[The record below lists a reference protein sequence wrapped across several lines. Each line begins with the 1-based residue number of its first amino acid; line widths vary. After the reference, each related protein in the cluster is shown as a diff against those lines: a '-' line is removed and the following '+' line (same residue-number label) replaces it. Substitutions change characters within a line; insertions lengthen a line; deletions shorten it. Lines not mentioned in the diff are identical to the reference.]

1 MKKLYIAL
9 SLICCFS
16 MQAQTP
22 EKMNYQAVIRD
33 AANELISNTNVSM
46 QISILQGNAS
56 GNTVFT
62 ETHTPTTN
70 QNGLISIE
78 IGTGT
83 IISGDITTINWA
95 DNTYF
100 IKTETDPT
108 GGTNY
113 TITATSQ
120 LLSVPYA
127 LHAKTASTVSNPVL
141 MEPYILGRSNQTDD
155 GKFSYNGKTGW
166 QAANEMCKDTYYN
179 EPYARAFT
187 AEQITQAI
195 VIGNYSS
202 NSNYDNVSFWV
213 ITSSAIKGDSFN
225 ASNSSGFNNSQN
237 LSENA
242 GDVSRGVRGTIV
254 FNYTSIGNGGG
265 TTIPRFFN
273 VEQEVMNN
281 QNLPCLCGTYK
292 PAQQN

>member
-1 MKKLYIAL
+1 MKKLYTIVCVFYCII
-9 SLICCFS
+9 SN
-16 MQAQTP
+16 AQTP
-22 EKMNYQAVIRD
+22 EKMSYQAVIRN
-33 AANELISNTNVSM
+33 ASNELVSDENVGM
-46 QISILQGNAS
+46 QISILQGNSTGTA
-56 GNTVFT
+56 VYT
-62 ETHTPTTN
+62 ETHTPATN

-78 IGTGT
+78 IGSGT
-83 IISGDITTINWA
+83 VISGDLSTIDWSS
-95 DNTYF
+95 NTYF
-100 IKTETDPT
+100 IKTETDPD

-127 LHAKTASTVSNPVL
+127 LHAKTASTVTNPVL
-141 MEPYILGRSNQTDD
+141 MEPYILGRSAPSDD
-155 GKFSYNGKTGW
+155 GKFSFNGKTGW
-166 QAANEMCKDTYYN
+166 QAANEMCKYTYDN
-179 EPYARAFT
+179 DPYVRAFT

-202 NSNYDNVSFWV
+202 NSNYDNVPFWV
-213 ITSSAIKGDSFN
+213 ITSSVTKGDSYN

-242 GDVSRGVRGTIV
+242 GDQSRGVRGTII

-273 VEQEVMNN
+273 VEQEIMNN
-281 QNLPCLCGTYK
+281 NYYPCLCGTYK
-292 PAQQN
+292 PAEQN